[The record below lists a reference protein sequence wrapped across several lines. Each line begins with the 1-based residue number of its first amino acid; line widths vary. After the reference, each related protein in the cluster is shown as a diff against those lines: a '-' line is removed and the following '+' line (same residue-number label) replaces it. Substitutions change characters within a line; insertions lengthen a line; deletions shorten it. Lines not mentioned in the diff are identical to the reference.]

1 MISFNY
7 RVGFRT
13 VSHSVV
19 DDNDHNLVVDTL
31 EETQYGVVETY
42 YNDDGDITFTS
53 ENFIEPYG
61 ETLEDLKANF
71 DDMKKAFELPVLDLD
86 NIVYAEI
93 DK

>member
-1 MISFNY
+1 MSWNY

-13 VSHSVV
+13 VSYSVV

-42 YNDDGDITFTS
+42 YNDDGEIALTS

-61 ETLEDLKANF
+61 ETLEELKTSFNMMKEAF
-71 DDMKKAFELPVLDLD
+71 DKPVIDLD
-86 NIVYAEI
+86 NIVYVEV
-93 DK
+93 K